1 MVHIRRVSKLGA
13 SKHENYVKIR
23 GMKLQDG
30 L

>member
-1 MVHIRRVSKLGA
+1 MVHIRIVSKLGA
-13 SKHENYVKIR
+13 SKHEKYVNLG